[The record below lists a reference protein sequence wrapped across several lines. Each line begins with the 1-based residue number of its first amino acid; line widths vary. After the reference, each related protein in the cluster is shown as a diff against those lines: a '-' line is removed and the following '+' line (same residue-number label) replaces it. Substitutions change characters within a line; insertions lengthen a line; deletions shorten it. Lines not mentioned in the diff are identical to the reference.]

1 MSRLPIATI
10 GRRVVSI
17 TARMLRADKAGDD
30 LPLLHRLA
38 IIYLMIP
45 VVIWLVGWFR
55 WWFGIP
61 AAILIIL
68 ALRPALSGSIRL
80 TPPRPM
86 ILAVVLFAALWV
98 TSSAAGGVFDAT
110 NSDWNKHRWILLN
123 LGYYSWPTII
133 PDFLA
138 PYLTQDSQWPFL
150 LRYYLGWY
158 MVPGSVARL
167 VGSDAL
173 NWAVPLWTWLGIS
186 LILLLFVQ
194 KRRGWGV
201 IIALAI
207 FIFFSGMDLVRLI
220 LRDSIDTFGFHNI
233 WSGPGEIRAHYLSTM
248 RSFHW
253 APQHLV
259 PAAMYTLLLL
269 QLRRHPR
276 FLRVSAV
283 LLAVAPFWSPFVAI
297 GLLPFIAVLIWKNRL
312 RRFLGWSSLALA
324 PALAGLIAVY
334 LTSGSQDHAQGWIW
348 AIHDWT
354 TLARL
359 IPPIYLAEFLFLG
372 LLLCVFRPN
381 LLRLPFFIASLAT
394 LSLLPIYHFGEY
406 NDLAMRGALPAL
418 FVLCYYCTNTIL
430 DKSRL
435 IFSGHASWWRCLSF
449 AGIAVALA
457 IGSLSAINEL
467 ALNISK
473 VSPFRYEQGYY
484 TSTLNV
490 APEKLDQYL
499 ANIHEIPSAIRLLL
513 DTDALIVLESEN
525 GQLLSRTYDRIN
537 PANAPNLPSSF
548 QVFSQDT
555 LSVIAAARQ
564 IVGIGTDPI
573 FLGFG
578 DYGPDWVRYLFPGPS
593 GARYIRMFDSK
604 RSIIFPADPRGASY
618 LFAFEL
624 PDPSIMDRYFDQPSA
639 ETVGTAPS
647 GRPIILHR
655 LLNRLPPFDPDSPVR
670 AQFGDH
676 ILLYGFDM
684 PDNARAG
691 TIMTVRWYWRILTSD
706 QWELAFSNQ
715 LFGWDGD
722 RRGQLDDRP
731 FAPNYWP
738 AGTSGISTFEIE
750 VDPEAPT
757 GAYWLRVAMYDR
769 NEQDISNLPVFD
781 AQGNQAGNQLILG
794 PIKVHGQPPA
804 PSSQGPVSDP
814 PVPDNLL
821 PARFDD
827 QIDLQGYSLSVD
839 RLLPGESL
847 DLTLFWAPRGRPM
860 RDYTVFV
867 HILDGQ
873 GQLRSQADS
882 PPMAG
887 KYPTSVWDAGEFIE
901 DLHTV
906 SLPPNL
912 PAGDYTFAIGLYD
925 PQTGQ
930 RLPIMDANGQ
940 RSGDNIIISGLVVEG
955 R

>member
-10 GRRVVSI
+10 GRRVASI
-17 TARMLRADKAGDD
+17 TARILRADKAGDD

-38 IIYLMIP
+38 IIYLMVPI
-45 VVIWLVGWFR
+45 VIWLVGWFR

-68 ALRPALSGSIRL
+68 ALRPAVSGSFRL
-80 TPPRPM
+80 TAPRPM
-86 ILAVVLFAALWV
+86 TLAVLLFAALWV
-98 TSSAAGGVFDAT
+98 MSSAAGGIFDAA
-110 NSDWNKHRWILLN
+110 NHDWNKHRWILLN
-123 LGYYSWPTII
+123 LSYYSWPTII

-138 PYLTQDSQWPFL
+138 PYLPQDSQWPFL

-158 MVPGSVARL
+158 IVPGSIARV

-194 KRRGWGV
+194 KRRGWDV

-207 FIFFSGMDLVRLI
+207 FIFFSGMDLVSLI
-220 LRDSIDTFGFHNI
+220 LRDSIDRFGFHNV
-233 WSGPGEIRAHYLSTM
+233 WTGPSDIRIHYLTTM

-259 PAAMYTLLLL
+259 PAALYTFLLL
-269 QLRRHPR
+269 QLYRHPR

-283 LLAVAPFWSPFVAI
+283 IFAVALFWSPLVAI
-297 GLLPFIAVLIWKNRL
+297 GLSPLIAALVWKNGL
-312 RRFLGWSSLALA
+312 RPFRGWSSLVVA

-334 LTSGSQDHAQGWIW
+334 LTSGSHEHAQGWIW
-348 AIHDWT
+348 ATHDWT

-359 IPPIYLAEFLFLG
+359 IPPTYLTEFLFLG

-381 LLRLPFFIASLAT
+381 LLRSPFFIASLAT
-394 LSLLPIYHFGEY
+394 LILIPIYHYGEY
-406 NDLAMRGALPAL
+406 NDLTMRGALPAL
-418 FVLCYYCTNTIL
+418 FVLCYCCTNTIL
-430 DKSRL
+430 DNARP
-435 IFSGHASWWRCLSF
+435 IFCGSASWWQRLGF
-449 AGIAVALA
+449 AGIVVALA
-457 IGSLSAINEL
+457 IGSLSAVNEL
-467 ALNISK
+467 AVNLSRF
-473 VSPFRYEQGYY
+473 SPFFYERGNY

-490 APEKLDQYL
+490 APDKLDQYL
-499 ANIHEIPSAIRLLL
+499 ANVHEIPSAVRLLL
-513 DTDALIVLESEN
+513 DTDALFVLEAEN
-525 GQLLSRTYDRIN
+525 DQPVLRSYARIN
-537 PANAPNLPSSF
+537 LANAPNLPSSF

-555 LSVIAAARQ
+555 LSILATARQ
-564 IVGIGTDPI
+564 IVGRGTDPI

-647 GRPIILHR
+647 GRPIILHH
-655 LLNRLPPFDPDSPVR
+655 LLNPLPPFDPDSPVR

-706 QWELAFSNQ
+706 QRELAFSNQ

-769 NEQDISNLPVFD
+769 
-781 AQGNQAGNQLILG
+781 
-794 PIKVHGQPPA
+794 
-804 PSSQGPVSDP
+804 
-814 PVPDNLL
+814 
-821 PARFDD
+821 
-827 QIDLQGYSLSVD
+827 
-839 RLLPGESL
+839 
-847 DLTLFWAPRGRPM
+847 GRAE
-860 RDYTVFV
+860 
-867 HILDGQ
+867 I
-873 GQLRSQADS
+873 
-882 PPMAG
+882 
-887 KYPTSVWDAGEFIE
+887 YPTF
-901 DLHTV
+901 
-906 SLPPNL
+906 
-912 PAGDYTFAIGLYD
+912 LYS
-925 PQTGQ
+925 TRKGT
-930 RLPIMDANGQ
+930 R
-940 RSGDNIIISGLVVEG
+940 
-955 R
+955 